1 MSLLQEKYISLK
13 IKLLEL
19 YSISFV
25 QDREVLLE
33 KKKIFLHCFTHV
45 KSYANSEENWK
56 KNLKL

>member
-1 MSLLQEKYISLK
+1 MPGMSLLQEKYISLK
-13 IKLLEL
+13 IKLLKL

-45 KSYANSEENWK
+45 KSYANSKEN
-56 KNLKL
+56 